1 MQSSRGVLTFS
12 EVDST
17 FLRMKP
23 RVELPLGLR
32 CYIVYNADSDLV
44 LDQRYK
50 GTALDVVSLKDL
62 SAMKVK
68 TLTCWLSFP

>member
-1 MQSSRGVLTFS
+1 
-12 EVDST
+12 
-17 FLRMKP
+17 MKP

-44 LDQRYK
+44 LDRRYK